1 MAHLLVVDDDP
12 DVRNLLGVRARSFG
26 HTVLTAGGAAA
37 ALRAAGGQVV
47 LDLALLDVTMPGLHG
62 FALLERLRDSHPDLP
77 AVVVT
82 GARGMEEKAE
92 DARAHLLRKPF
103 AAETLRRV
111 IDLALAAPPAGTTA
125 VPVLPAQRSGP
136 AVPLPPRAAEIDYA
150 MIAGRAALGMRRE
163 LEALRRSRGRGTS

>member
-12 DVRNLLGVRARSFG
+12 DVRNLLGLCARSFG
-26 HTVLTAGGAAA
+26 HTVRTAGGAAA
-37 ALRAAGGQVV
+37 AIRAAGGESV
-47 LDLALLDVTMPGLHG
+47 LDLAVLDVTMPGLHG
-62 FALLERLRDSHPDLP
+62 FALLERLRESRPDLP

-92 DARAHLLRKPF
+92 HARAHLLRKPF
-103 AAETLRRV
+103 AAEALRRV
-111 IDLALAAPPAGTTA
+111 IDLALAAPPAQA

-150 MIAGRAALGMRRE
+150 RVAGRAALGMRWE
-163 LEALRRSRGRGTS
+163 LEALRRSRGRGPS

>member
-12 DVRNLLGVRARSFG
+12 DVRNLLGLRARSFG

-37 ALRAAGGQVV
+37 ALRAAGGEAV
-47 LDLALLDVTMPGLHG
+47 LDLAVLDVTMPGLHG
-62 FALLERLRDSHPDLP
+62 FALLERLRESRPDLP

-103 AAETLRRV
+103 AAEALRRV
-111 IDLALAAPPAGTTA
+111 IDLALAAPSASA

-136 AVPLPPRAAEIDYA
+136 AVPLPQRTAEVDYA
-150 MIAGRAALGMRRE
+150 MVAGRAALGMRSE
-163 LEALRRSRGRGTS
+163 LEALRRSRGRRDPR